1 MQSVVVSIFNE
12 ETAKELGKKETDSGD
27 LEFFH
32 RTHLE
37 RLITF
42 IYPKAFPEKIQAL
55 VSALHLSNVVVL
67 EINTIS
73 RELGEIILAI
83 NALKKEK
90 GFLVINDAIDKNVL
104 QKVIA
109 GTVVE
114 KFKQISK
121 EEILNE
127 VATIEVE
134 SHSGESIADL
144 DSMFPVK
151 GIGTIALGFVKQGT
165 IKKFQNL
172 KIHPKNFDVTIR
184 SIQKQ
189 DKDVNEAFE
198 NDRLGVAL
206 KGIGESEF
214 SKGMVLC
221 SGKDFVE
228 AKKVEISFEK
238 NNFFK
243 GKIEIDSQ
251 FHLHSRMQTVVCRV
265 KSLSPFSLALEGAI
279 ALRKGER
286 IVLLDLNSFPRIAG
300 SGEIKSV
307 E

>member
-12 ETAKELGKKETDSGD
+12 QTAKELGKKEGEGD
-27 LEFFH
+27 LELFH
-32 RTHLE
+32 RTHLD

-42 IYPKAFPEKIQAL
+42 IYPKAFPQKIQAL
-55 VSALHLSNVVVL
+55 LSVLHLSNFVVL
-67 EINTIS
+67 EISTIS

-83 NALKKEK
+83 NALQKEK
-90 GFLVINDAIDKNVL
+90 GFLIVNEAVDKNVL

-109 GTVVE
+109 GSVVE
-114 KFKQISK
+114 KFKQISR

-127 VATIEVE
+127 VATAEIET
-134 SHSGESIADL
+134 HSGETIADL
-144 DSMFPVK
+144 DAMFPVK

-165 IKKFQNL
+165 VKKFQNL
-172 KIHPKNFDVTIR
+172 KILPKNFDVTIR

-189 DKDVNEAFE
+189 DKDVEEAFE
-198 NDRLGVAL
+198 NDRLGVSL

-228 AKKVEISFEK
+228 AKKAEIVFEK
-238 NNFFK
+238 NNFYK
-243 GKIEIDSQ
+243 GKIEQDSLL
-251 FHLHSRMQTVVCRV
+251 HLHARMQSSVCRI
-265 KSLSPFSLALEGAI
+265 KNLNPFTLSFEGAI

-286 IVLLDLNSFPRIAG
+286 IVLLDLNAFPRIAG
-300 SGEIKSV
+300 SGEIKSA

>member
-1 MQSVVVSIFNE
+1 MQSVVVAIFNE
-12 ETAKELGKKETDSGD
+12 QTAKELGKKENEAD
-27 LEFFH
+27 LELFH

-42 IYPKAFPEKIQAL
+42 VYPKAFPQKIQAL
-55 VSALHLSNVVVL
+55 LSALHLSNLVVL
-67 EINTIS
+67 EIDAIS

-83 NALKKEK
+83 NALGKEK
-90 GFLVINDAIDKNVL
+90 GFLILSESIDKNVL
-104 QKVIA
+104 QKLIA
-109 GTVVE
+109 GTLLE
-114 KFKQISK
+114 KFKQISR

-127 VATIEVE
+127 VATAELEI
-134 SHSGESIADL
+134 HSGESIADL

-151 GIGTIALGFVKQGT
+151 GIGTIALGFVKQGSV
-165 IKKFQNL
+165 KKFQNL
-172 KIHPKNFDVTIR
+172 KVLPKNFDVMIR

-189 DKDVNEAFE
+189 DKDVEEAFE
-198 NDRLGVAL
+198 NDRLGVSL

-221 SGKDFVE
+221 SGKEFVE
-228 AKKVEISFEK
+228 AKKAQIVFQK

-243 GKIEIDSQ
+243 GKIEEDAL
-251 FHLHSRMQTVVCRV
+251 FHLHARTQTAVCRI
-265 KSLSPFSLALEGAI
+265 KSLSPFTLSIEGAI
-279 ALRKGER
+279 ALRKNER

-300 SGEIKSV
+300 AGEIKQL